1 LGVFG
6 HFLIFAGM
14 VATAVVGPQVPFL
27 SPEQTLVWAPSA
39 VALAGALVLGP
50 RAGVAIVLGAGVGLW
65 WQGVT
70 APVALGVATGQTL
83 ASLMGAWL
91 VGQVARGP
99 HAFERSSHVAL
110 YTIIV
115 ALVTST
121 LAALSVVATLA
132 ATQGG
137 SDLSLENAG
146 LAWWWA
152 DMTAAIAITPA
163 LVLWGLRPRLA
174 LSRRRRDRRPP
185 ERGLQAWTHPRAL
198 EGWALLG
205 ATLVTA
211 GAVFG
216 GVLPPAQRLLAGTL
230 LLFPLLTWAG
240 LRFGIRETAT
250 VLLVLTTA
258 ATWGWLNARDI
269 FAPLDLSLHTL
280 QVILVGLSLQSLVIA
295 ASIDQRNRQDS
306 QMHLLAVTDPL
317 TGLANYRH
325 LTQSID
331 RQIRR
336 ARETGEPFAL
346 LLLDVDNLK
355 VINDQLGHNVGS
367 RLLVRLADALR
378 ASCRVT
384 DLIARYGGDE
394 FAVLLPGCDDAAAR
408 LQAARVLTALDADAG
423 TPTIS
428 ASMGLA
434 IFPRDGAT
442 ADELL
447 DRADDEL
454 YAMKGRGR
462 QSGEAAPTN
471 AANAGGGSDTNTH

>member
-1 LGVFG
+1 VFA

-14 VATAVVGPQVPFL
+14 TATAMVGPQPPFL
-27 SPEQTLVWAPSA
+27 APDQTVVWLPSA
-39 VALAGALVLGP
+39 VALAGALVVGP
-50 RAGVAIVLGAGVGLW
+50 RAGIAIVLGATAGLLW
-65 WQGVT
+65 H
-70 APVALGVATGQTL
+70 GVAMPVVIGVAMGQAL
-83 ASLMGAWL
+83 AALVGAWL
-91 VGQVARGP
+91 VGKVARGP
-99 HAFERSSHVAL
+99 NAFQRSAHVTLYVLTTAL
-110 YTIIV
+110 F
-115 ALVTST
+115 TST
-121 LAALSVVATLA
+121 LSALGVVATLA
-132 ATQGG
+132 ATQEGVT
-137 SDLSLENAG
+137 LEAAG

-152 DMTAAIAITPA
+152 DMTAAIAVTPA
-163 LVLWGLRPRLA
+163 LVLWGLRPRLS

-185 ERGLQAWTHPRAL
+185 DRGLQAWTHARAR
-198 EGWALLG
+198 EGWALSA
-205 ATLVTA
+205 ATLLTCC
-211 GAVFG
+211 AVFG
-216 GVLPPAQRLLAGTL
+216 GVLPAPQPLLAGIL
-230 LLFPLLTWAG
+230 LPFPLLTWAG

-250 VLLVLTTA
+250 VILALTA
-258 ATWGWLNARDI
+258 AAGWSSFRGLDI
-269 FAPLDLSLHTL
+269 FTPLDPSLHVL
-280 QVILVGLSLQSLVIA
+280 QVILAGFSVQSLLIA
-295 ASIDQRNRQDS
+295 ASIDQRNREDS

-331 RQIRR
+331 RQIRKTLQ
-336 ARETGEPFAL
+336 TGEPFAL

-355 VINDQLGHNVGS
+355 IINDQYGHNVGS

-423 TPTIS
+423 TPVMS

-434 IFPRDGAT
+434 VFPRDGAT

-462 QSGEAAPTN
+462 QPAAPSPTN
-471 AANAGGGSDTNTH
+471 ATNVAGGATSKPH